1 MEISG
6 IIFDLNRITRRDYTA
21 FTMEFSQVETLVE
34 RDEKTGELAEKIIV
48 SWPFDQ
54 PVSKEGYLN
63 LGLADSTVIDRA
75 IKEAMAYLSERP
87 GEKK

>member
-21 FTMEFSQVETLVE
+21 FTMGFAEIETLAE
-34 RDEKTGELAEKIIV
+34 RDDKTGELVEKIV
-48 SWPFDQ
+48 TAWSFDQ

-63 LGLADSTVIDRA
+63 LGLEDSTVVDRA